1 MVIGLTN
8 KEKKELKNVFDLFDT
23 DHDGKITV
31 KEISKV
37 VHQLSLYHHTF
48 ARFCV
53 THFRDTLRQRII
65 MMIRSIDTLANF
77 LCALFQTAFPIF
89 PMIIEIMRHVTF
101 ISDA

>member
-37 VHQLSLYHHTF
+37 VHQLSLYYFHTF
-48 ARFCV
+48 ARFLSHIFV
-53 THFRDTLRQRII
+53 TICGNEQ
-65 MMIRSIDTLANF
+65 
-77 LCALFQTAFPIF
+77 
-89 PMIIEIMRHVTF
+89 
-101 ISDA
+101 